1 MAAANSSF
9 VLFFSKGEFAR
20 SNFHPSLAKRGK
32 ARFLDLLERTQAD
45 TLKAF
50 LLAFCLF
57 ALEGLSGTVLA
68 AASSVGIR
76 VGYPQPSGAM
86 LPLWLVSDAKLDLKY
101 GVPVQNIFISGAAR
115 MNQSMIAGDIDLA
128 SIGGAVVN
136 TVLAGGD
143 LVAIAVGVPT
153 YGFSLYARGDVKDIA
168 GLQGKVVGIMS
179 KGASSEH
186 AVIALLQ
193 RHNLQPGKDVKF
205 IYLGGVREVLAAIDR
220 GIVSAG
226 VLSSPTTLAARRL
239 GQKELVNIA
248 SLNLPYM
255 HSGVATRRSFAR
267 QQPETVKA
275 YLRAYIAAIKIANED
290 GETSKRA
297 LSRYLVTKDNAIL
310 DEAYQ
315 TFRGI
320 FPRVPYVTED
330 YIKSVIAVSDNP
342 KAAGANP
349 RDFFDN
355 RFLKEIEESGFVQ
368 ELYGKR

>member
-1 MAAANSSF
+1 MMFRCRTNSLTLAFAGMLALVWFGDATIVDSFAAN
-9 VLFFSKGEFAR
+9 A
-20 SNFHPSLAKRGK
+20 
-32 ARFLDLLERTQAD
+32 
-45 TLKAF
+45 
-50 LLAFCLF
+50 
-57 ALEGLSGTVLA
+57 TV
-68 AASSVGIR
+68 R

-86 LPLWLVSDAKLDLKY
+86 LPLWLVSDAKLDQKY

-115 MNQSMIAGDIDLA
+115 MNQSMVAGDIDLA

-136 TVLAGGD
+136 TVLAGSD

-153 YGFSLYARGDVKDIA
+153 YGFSLYGRPEVKDIA

-193 RHNLQPGKDVKF
+193 RHGMQPGKDVKF
-205 IYLGGVREVLAAIDR
+205 IYLGGVREVVAALDR

-226 VLSSPTTLAARRL
+226 VLSSPTTLIARRL

-248 SLNLPYM
+248 TLNLPYM
-255 HSGVATRRSFAR
+255 HSGVATRRSFTR
-267 QQPETVKA
+267 QQPERIKA

-290 GETSKRA
+290 AETSKHA
-297 LSRYLVTKDNAIL
+297 LARYLVTNDSAIL

-320 FPRVPYVTED
+320 FPKVPYVTED
-330 YIKSVIAVSDNP
+330 YIKSVLAVSDNP

-349 RDFFDN
+349 KEFFDN
-355 RFLKEIEESGFVQ
+355 RFLKELEDSGFVQ
-368 ELYGKR
+368 ELYGRK

>member
-1 MAAANSSF
+1 MMTFRDRGKLLCLAFAGMLAVVWFGHATIVDSVAAN
-9 VLFFSKGEFAR
+9 A
-20 SNFHPSLAKRGK
+20 
-32 ARFLDLLERTQAD
+32 TM
-45 TLKAF
+45 
-50 LLAFCLF
+50 
-57 ALEGLSGTVLA
+57 
-68 AASSVGIR
+68 R

-86 LPLWLVSDAKLDLKY
+86 LPLWLVSDAKLDQKY
-101 GVPVQNIFISGAAR
+101 GVPVQSIFISGAAR
-115 MNQSMIAGDIDLA
+115 MNQSMVAGDIDLA

-153 YGFSLYARGDVKDIA
+153 YGFSLYGRPEVKDIA
-168 GLQGKVVGIMS
+168 SLQGKVVGIMS

-193 RHNLQPGKDVKF
+193 RHGMQPGKDVKF
-205 IYLGGVREVLAAIDR
+205 IYLGGVREVVAALDR

-226 VLSSPTTLAARRL
+226 VLSSPTTLMARRL

-248 SLNLPYM
+248 TLNLPYM

-267 QQPETVKA
+267 QQPEQIKA

-290 GETSKRA
+290 AETSKRA
-297 LSRYLVTKDNAIL
+297 LARYLATNDSAIL

-320 FPRVPYVTED
+320 FPKVPYVTED
-330 YIKSVIAVSDNP
+330 YIRAVLAVSDNP

-349 RDFFDN
+349 KDFFDT
-355 RFLKEIEESGFVQ
+355 RFLKEIEDSGFVQ
-368 ELYGKR
+368 ELYGRR

>member
-1 MAAANSSF
+1 M
-9 VLFFSKGEFAR
+9 
-20 SNFHPSLAKRGK
+20 KRG
-32 ARFLDLLERTQAD
+32 
-45 TLKAF
+45 

-57 ALEGLSGTVLA
+57 LLEVGLSGTIF
-68 AASSVGIR
+68 AASPSIGVR

-86 LPLWLVSDAKLDLKY
+86 LPLWLVSDAKLDQKY

-115 MNQSMIAGDIDLA
+115 MNQSMIARDIDLA

-153 YGFSLYARGDVKDIA
+153 YGFSLYSRADVKDIA
-168 GLQGKVVGIMS
+168 SLQGKVIGIMS

-186 AVIALLQ
+186 AVIALLR
-193 RHNLQPGKDVKF
+193 RHHMQPGKDVKF

-255 HSGVATRRSFAR
+255 HSGVATRRIFAR

-275 YLRAYIAAIKIANED
+275 YLHAYIAAIKIANED
-290 GETSKRA
+290 AETSKRA
-297 LSRYLVTKDNAIL
+297 LSRYLVTSDSAIL
-310 DEAYQ
+310 DEPYQ

-320 FPRVPYVTED
+320 FPRVPYVNEE

-349 RDFFDN
+349 KDFFDN
-355 RFLKEIEESGFVQ
+355 TFLKELEDTGFVR
-368 ELYGKR
+368 ELYGLQ

>member
-1 MAAANSSF
+1 VLVF
-9 VLFFSKGEFAR
+9 V
-20 SNFHPSLAKRGK
+20 
-32 ARFLDLLERTQAD
+32 T
-45 TLKAF
+45 
-50 LLAFCLF
+50 
-57 ALEGLSGTVLA
+57 SGTRNGGLA
-68 AASSVGIR
+68 ASATIR

-86 LPLWLVSDAKLDLKY
+86 LPLWLVSEAKLDQKY
-101 GVPVQNIFISGAAR
+101 GIAVQNIFISGAAR
-115 MNQSMIAGDIDLA
+115 MNQSMVAGDIDLA

-153 YGFSLYARGDVKDIA
+153 YGFSLYARPDIKDVA
-168 GLQGKVVGIMS
+168 RLHGKVVGIMS

-193 RHNLQPGKDVKF
+193 RYNMQPGKDVKF

-248 SLNLPYM
+248 ALNLPYI
-255 HSGVATRRSFAR
+255 HSGVATRRIFTR
-267 QQPETVKA
+267 QQPEAVKA
-275 YLRAYIAAIKIANED
+275 YLRAYIAAIKVANED
-290 GETSKRA
+290 AEMSKRA
-297 LSRYLVTKDNAIL
+297 LARYLVTSDAAIV

-320 FPRVPYVTED
+320 FPRVPYVTEE

-349 RDFFDN
+349 KDFLDN
-355 RFLKEIEESGFVQ
+355 RFLKEIEDSGFVQ
-368 ELYGKR
+368 ELYGRR

>member
-1 MAAANSSF
+1 MKIFLCRGKLLSPAFAAILAVVWFGDATIADSFAAN
-9 VLFFSKGEFAR
+9 A
-20 SNFHPSLAKRGK
+20 
-32 ARFLDLLERTQAD
+32 
-45 TLKAF
+45 
-50 LLAFCLF
+50 
-57 ALEGLSGTVLA
+57 TV
-68 AASSVGIR
+68 R

-86 LPLWLVSDAKLDLKY
+86 LPLWLVSDAKLDQKY
-101 GVPVQNIFISGAAR
+101 GLPVQNIFISGAAR

-153 YGFSLYARGDVKDIA
+153 YGFSLYGRPEVKDIA
-168 GLQGKVVGIMS
+168 SLQGKLVGIMS

-193 RHNLQPGKDVKF
+193 RHGMQPGKDVKF
-205 IYLGGVREVLAAIDR
+205 IYLGGVREVVAALDR

-226 VLSSPTTLAARRL
+226 VLSSPTTLMARRL

-248 SLNLPYM
+248 TLNLPYM

-267 QQPETVKA
+267 QQPEQVKA

-290 GETSKRA
+290 AETSKRA
-297 LSRYLVTKDNAIL
+297 LARYLVTNDSAIL

-320 FPRVPYVTED
+320 FPKVPYVTED
-330 YIKSVIAVSDNP
+330 YIKSVLTVSDNP

-349 RDFFDN
+349 KDYFDS
-355 RFLKEIEESGFVQ
+355 RFLKEIEDSGFVQ
-368 ELYGKR
+368 ELYGRR

>member
-1 MAAANSSF
+1 
-9 VLFFSKGEFAR
+9 
-20 SNFHPSLAKRGK
+20 
-32 ARFLDLLERTQAD
+32 
-45 TLKAF
+45 
-50 LLAFCLF
+50 
-57 ALEGLSGTVLA
+57 
-68 AASSVGIR
+68 
-76 VGYPQPSGAM
+76 M
-86 LPLWLVSDAKLDLKY
+86 LPLWLVTDAKLDQKY

-115 MNQSMIAGDIDLA
+115 MNQSMVAGDIDLA

-143 LVAIAVGVPT
+143 LVTIAVGVPT
-153 YGFSLYARGDVKDIA
+153 YGFSLYGRADIKDIPS
-168 GLQGKVVGIMS
+168 LHGKVVGIMS

-193 RHNLQPGKDVKF
+193 RYNMQPGRDVKF

-220 GIVSAG
+220 GIVAAG

-248 SLNLPYM
+248 SLKLPYI
-255 HSGVATRRSFAR
+255 HSGVATRRAFTR
-267 QQPETVKA
+267 QQPEQIKA

-297 LSRYLVTKDNAIL
+297 LSRYLVTSDSAIL

-320 FPRVPYVTED
+320 FPRVPYVTEE
-330 YIKSVIAVSDNP
+330 YVKSVIAVSDNP

-349 RDFFDN
+349 KEFFDN
-355 RFLKEIEESGFVQ
+355 RFLKEIEDSGFIQ

>member
-1 MAAANSSF
+1 MTLRYRGNLLWLAFAAMLAMA
-9 VLFFSKGEFAR
+9 LLGDAR
-20 SNFHPSLAKRGK
+20 SP
-32 ARFLDLLERTQAD
+32 D
-45 TLKAF
+45 
-50 LLAFCLF
+50 LF
-57 ALEGLSGTVLA
+57 A
-68 AASSVGIR
+68 ASAIVR

-86 LPLWLVSDAKLDLKY
+86 LPLWLVSDAKLDQKY

-115 MNQSMIAGDIDLA
+115 MNQSMVAGDIDLA

-136 TVLAGGD
+136 TVLAGSD

-153 YGFSLYARGDVKDIA
+153 YGFSLYGRPEVKDIA

-186 AVIALLQ
+186 AVIALLH
-193 RHNLQPGKDVKF
+193 RHGMQPGKDVKF
-205 IYLGGVREVLAAIDR
+205 IYLGGVREVVAALDR

-226 VLSSPTTLAARRL
+226 VLSSPTTLMARRL

-248 SLNLPYM
+248 TLNLPYM
-255 HSGVATRRSFAR
+255 HSGVATRRSFTR
-267 QQPETVKA
+267 QQPERIKA

-290 GETSKRA
+290 AETSKHA
-297 LSRYLVTKDNAIL
+297 LARYLVTNDSAIL

-320 FPRVPYVTED
+320 FPKVPYVTED
-330 YIKSVIAVSDNP
+330 YIKSVLAVSDNP

-349 RDFFDN
+349 KEFFDN
-355 RFLKEIEESGFVQ
+355 RFLKELEDSGFVQ
-368 ELYGKR
+368 ELYGRK

>member
-1 MAAANSSF
+1 MIMSPHRIRNPRRKWLSPLI
-9 VLFFSKGEFAR
+9 VNLI
-20 SNFHPSLAKRGK
+20 
-32 ARFLDLLERTQAD
+32 
-45 TLKAF
+45 
-50 LLAFCLF
+50 LF
-57 ALEGLSGTVLA
+57 ALLGPVTDEALFAADATV
-68 AASSVGIR
+68 R

-86 LPLWLVSDAKLDLKY
+86 LPLWLVSEAKLDQKY
-101 GVPVQNIFISGAAR
+101 GAPVQNIFISGAAR
-115 MNQSMIAGDIDLA
+115 MNQSMVAGDIDLA

-143 LVAIAVGVPT
+143 LVAVAVGVPT
-153 YGFSLYARGDVKDIA
+153 YGFSHYARPDVKDIA
-168 GLQGKVVGIMS
+168 SLQGKVVGIMS

-193 RHNLQPGKDVKF
+193 RHNLQPGRDVKF

-239 GQKELVNIA
+239 GQKELINIA

-255 HSGVATRRSFAR
+255 HSGVATRRNFIR
-267 QQPETVKA
+267 QKPDAVKA

-290 GETSKRA
+290 AETSKRA
-297 LSRYLVTKDNAIL
+297 LARYLVTKDSAVL
-310 DEAYQ
+310 EEAYQ

-320 FPRVPYVTED
+320 FPRVPYVSED
-330 YIKSVIAVSDNP
+330 YIKSVIAVSDTP

-349 RDFFDN
+349 KDFFDN
-355 RFLKEIEESGFVQ
+355 RFLKEIEDSGFVQ
-368 ELYGKR
+368 ELYGRR

>member
-1 MAAANSSF
+1 MMFRCRANSLTLAFAGMLALVWFGDATIVDSFAAN
-9 VLFFSKGEFAR
+9 A
-20 SNFHPSLAKRGK
+20 
-32 ARFLDLLERTQAD
+32 
-45 TLKAF
+45 
-50 LLAFCLF
+50 
-57 ALEGLSGTVLA
+57 TV
-68 AASSVGIR
+68 R

-86 LPLWLVSDAKLDLKY
+86 LPLWLVSDAKLDQKY

-115 MNQSMIAGDIDLA
+115 MNQSMVAGDIDLA

-136 TVLAGGD
+136 TVLAGSD

-153 YGFSLYARGDVKDIA
+153 YGFSLYGRPEVKDIA

-186 AVIALLQ
+186 AVIALLH
-193 RHNLQPGKDVKF
+193 RHGMQPGKDVKF
-205 IYLGGVREVLAAIDR
+205 IYLGGVREVVAALDR

-226 VLSSPTTLAARRL
+226 VLSSPTTLMARRL

-248 SLNLPYM
+248 TLNLPYM
-255 HSGVATRRSFAR
+255 HSGVAARRSFTR
-267 QQPETVKA
+267 QQPERIKA

-290 GETSKRA
+290 AETSKHA
-297 LSRYLVTKDNAIL
+297 LARYLVTNDSAIL

-320 FPRVPYVTED
+320 FPKVPYVTED
-330 YIKSVIAVSDNP
+330 YIKSVLAVSDNP

-349 RDFFDN
+349 KEFFDN
-355 RFLKEIEESGFVQ
+355 RFLKELEDSGFVQ
-368 ELYGKR
+368 ELYGRK

>member
-1 MAAANSSF
+1 MMFRCRTNSLTLAFAGMLALVWFGDATIVDSFAAN
-9 VLFFSKGEFAR
+9 A
-20 SNFHPSLAKRGK
+20 
-32 ARFLDLLERTQAD
+32 
-45 TLKAF
+45 
-50 LLAFCLF
+50 
-57 ALEGLSGTVLA
+57 TV
-68 AASSVGIR
+68 R

-86 LPLWLVSDAKLDLKY
+86 LPLWLVSDAKLDQKY

-115 MNQSMIAGDIDLA
+115 MNQSMVAGDIDLA

-136 TVLAGGD
+136 TVLAGSD

-153 YGFSLYARGDVKDIA
+153 YGFSLYGRPEVKDIA

-186 AVIALLQ
+186 AIIALLQ
-193 RHNLQPGKDVKF
+193 RHGMQPGKDVKF
-205 IYLGGVREVLAAIDR
+205 IYLGGVREVVAALDR

-226 VLSSPTTLAARRL
+226 VLSSPTTLMARRL

-248 SLNLPYM
+248 TLNLPYM
-255 HSGVATRRSFAR
+255 HSGVATRRSFTR
-267 QQPETVKA
+267 QQPERIKG

-290 GETSKRA
+290 AETSKHA
-297 LSRYLVTKDNAIL
+297 LARYLVTNDSAIL

-320 FPRVPYVTED
+320 FPKVPYVTED
-330 YIKSVIAVSDNP
+330 YIKSVLAVSDNP

-349 RDFFDN
+349 KEFFDN
-355 RFLKEIEESGFVQ
+355 RFLKELEDSGFVQ
-368 ELYGKR
+368 ELYVRK

>member
-1 MAAANSSF
+1 MMFRCRTNSLTLAFAGMLALVWFGDATIVDSFAAN
-9 VLFFSKGEFAR
+9 A
-20 SNFHPSLAKRGK
+20 
-32 ARFLDLLERTQAD
+32 
-45 TLKAF
+45 
-50 LLAFCLF
+50 
-57 ALEGLSGTVLA
+57 TV
-68 AASSVGIR
+68 R

-86 LPLWLVSDAKLDLKY
+86 LPLWLVSDAKLDQKY

-115 MNQSMIAGDIDLA
+115 MNQSMVAGDIDLA

-136 TVLAGGD
+136 TVLAGSD

-153 YGFSLYARGDVKDIA
+153 YGFSLYGRPEVKDIA

-186 AVIALLQ
+186 AIIALLQ
-193 RHNLQPGKDVKF
+193 RHGMQPGKDVKF
-205 IYLGGVREVLAAIDR
+205 IYLGGVREVVAALDR

-226 VLSSPTTLAARRL
+226 VLSSPTTLMARRL

-248 SLNLPYM
+248 TLNLPYM
-255 HSGVATRRSFAR
+255 HSGVATRRSFTR
-267 QQPETVKA
+267 QQPERIKA

-290 GETSKRA
+290 AETSKHA
-297 LSRYLVTKDNAIL
+297 LARYLVTNDSAIL

-320 FPRVPYVTED
+320 FPKVPYVTED
-330 YIKSVIAVSDNP
+330 YIKSVLAVSDNP

-349 RDFFDN
+349 KEFFDN
-355 RFLKEIEESGFVQ
+355 RFLKELEDSGFVQ
-368 ELYGKR
+368 ELYGRK

>member
-1 MAAANSSF
+1 
-9 VLFFSKGEFAR
+9 
-20 SNFHPSLAKRGK
+20 
-32 ARFLDLLERTQAD
+32 
-45 TLKAF
+45 
-50 LLAFCLF
+50 
-57 ALEGLSGTVLA
+57 
-68 AASSVGIR
+68 
-76 VGYPQPSGAM
+76 
-86 LPLWLVSDAKLDLKY
+86 
-101 GVPVQNIFISGAAR
+101 
-115 MNQSMIAGDIDLA
+115 MNQSMVAGDIDLA

-153 YGFSLYARGDVKDIA
+153 YGFSLYAKPEVKDIA
-168 GLQGKVVGIMS
+168 SLHGKVVGIMS

-193 RHNLQPGKDVKF
+193 RNNLQPGKDVKF

-248 SLNLPYM
+248 SLNLPYI
-255 HSGVATRRSFAR
+255 HSGVATRRIFTR
-267 QQPETVKA
+267 QQPEAVKA

-290 GETSKRA
+290 AETSKRA
-297 LSRYLVTKDNAIL
+297 LSRYLVTSDSAIL
-310 DEAYQ
+310 EEAYQ
-315 TFRGI
+315 AFRGI

-349 RDFFDN
+349 KDFFDN
-355 RFLKEIEESGFVQ
+355 RFLKEIEDSGFVQ
-368 ELYGKR
+368 ELYGRR

>member
-1 MAAANSSF
+1 MVAARHKLFSLVFVGVFVIVVIGGLASTVSLAAN
-9 VLFFSKGEFAR
+9 A
-20 SNFHPSLAKRGK
+20 
-32 ARFLDLLERTQAD
+32 
-45 TLKAF
+45 
-50 LLAFCLF
+50 
-57 ALEGLSGTVLA
+57 TV
-68 AASSVGIR
+68 R

-86 LPLWLVSDAKLDLKY
+86 LPLWLVSDARLDLKY

-115 MNQSMIAGDIDLA
+115 MNQSMVAGDIDLA

-153 YGFSLYARGDVKDIA
+153 YGFSLYAKPEIKDIA
-168 GLQGKVVGIMS
+168 SLHGKLVGIMS

-193 RHNLQPGKDVKF
+193 RYNMQPGKDVKF
-205 IYLGGVREVLAAIDR
+205 IYLGGVREVQAAVDR

-248 SLNLPYM
+248 SLNLPYI
-255 HSGVATRRSFAR
+255 HSGVATRRIFTR
-267 QQPETVKA
+267 QQPEAVKA

-290 GETSKRA
+290 AETSKRA
-297 LSRYLVTKDNAIL
+297 LSRYLVTSDSAIL

-320 FPRVPYVTED
+320 FPRVPYVTDD

-349 RDFFDN
+349 KDFFDN
-355 RFLKEIEESGFVQ
+355 RFLKEIEDSGFVQ
-368 ELYGKR
+368 ELYGRR

>member
-1 MAAANSSF
+1 MTFLYCRKLWWLAFAGMLAMLWFGDATSAALFAAN
-9 VLFFSKGEFAR
+9 A
-20 SNFHPSLAKRGK
+20 
-32 ARFLDLLERTQAD
+32 T
-45 TLKAF
+45 
-50 LLAFCLF
+50 
-57 ALEGLSGTVLA
+57 
-68 AASSVGIR
+68 IR

-86 LPLWLVSDAKLDLKY
+86 LPLWLVSDAKLDQKY

-115 MNQSMIAGDIDLA
+115 MNQSMVAGDIDLA

-153 YGFSLYARGDVKDIA
+153 YGFSLYGRPEIKDIA

-193 RHNLQPGKDVKF
+193 RHNMQPGKDVKF
-205 IYLGGVREVLAAIDR
+205 IYLGGVREVVAALDR

-226 VLSSPTTLAARRL
+226 VLSSPTTLMARRL

-248 SLNLPYM
+248 TLNLPYM

-267 QQPETVKA
+267 QQPEQVKA

-290 GETSKRA
+290 AETSKRA
-297 LSRYLVTKDNAIL
+297 LARYLATNDAAIL

-320 FPRVPYVTED
+320 FPKVPYVTED
-330 YIKSVIAVSDNP
+330 YIKSVLAVSDNP

-349 RDFFDN
+349 KDFFDT
-355 RFLKEIEESGFVQ
+355 RFLKEIEDSGFVQ
-368 ELYGKR
+368 ELYGRR

>member
-1 MAAANSSF
+1 MTFKFNSASVASAFIHTLVLVTCIPIATAVSF
-9 VLFFSKGEFAR
+9 
-20 SNFHPSLAKRGK
+20 
-32 ARFLDLLERTQAD
+32 
-45 TLKAF
+45 
-50 LLAFCLF
+50 
-57 ALEGLSGTVLA
+57 
-68 AASSVGIR
+68 AASAMIR

-86 LPLWLVSDAKLDLKY
+86 LPLWLVSEAKLDQKY

-115 MNQSMIAGDIDLA
+115 MNQSMVAGDIDVA

-143 LVAIAVGVPT
+143 LVAVAVGVPT
-153 YGFSLYARGDVKDIA
+153 YGFSLYARPEVKDIA
-168 GLQGKVVGIMS
+168 SLHGKLVGIMS

-193 RHNLQPGKDVKF
+193 RHNLQPGKDIKF

-226 VLSSPTTLAARRL
+226 VLSSPTTLAARRM

-255 HSGVATRRSFAR
+255 HSGVATRRLFTR
-267 QQPETVKA
+267 QHPDSLKA

-297 LSRYLVTKDNAIL
+297 LARYLVTNDSAIL

-315 TFRGI
+315 TFRGT

-330 YIKSVIAVSDNP
+330 YIKSVLAVSDNP
-342 KAAGANP
+342 KAASANP
-349 RDFFDN
+349 KDFFDN
-355 RFLKEIEESGFVQ
+355 RFIKELEDTGFIK
-368 ELYGKR
+368 ELYGQK

>member
-1 MAAANSSF
+1 MRVTSNIQSQSRRAA
-9 VLFFSKGEFAR
+9 L
-20 SNFHPSLAKRGK
+20 
-32 ARFLDLLERTQAD
+32 
-45 TLKAF
+45 
-50 LLAFCLF
+50 LLAFILIGHLF
-57 ALEGLSGTVLA
+57 HSRSVLA
-68 AASSVGIR
+68 ASAVNAVR

-86 LPLWLVSDAKLDLKY
+86 LPLWLVSDAKLDQKY
-101 GVPVQNIFISGAAR
+101 GVSVQNIFISGAAR
-115 MNQSMIAGDIDLA
+115 MNQSMVAGDIDLA

-153 YGFSLYARGDVKDIA
+153 YGFSLYARPEVKDIA
-168 GLQGKVVGIMS
+168 SLQGKIVGIMS

-186 AVIALLQ
+186 AVIALMQ

-205 IYLGGVREVLAAIDR
+205 VYLGGVREVLTAIDR

-239 GQKELVNIA
+239 GHKELVNIA
-248 SLNLPYM
+248 TLSLPYI
-255 HSGVATRRSFAR
+255 HSGVATRRAFAR
-267 QQPETVKA
+267 QQPERIKT

-290 GETSKRA
+290 AETSKRA
-297 LSRYLVTKDNAIL
+297 LARYLVTKDSAIL

-330 YIKSVIAVSDNP
+330 YIKSVLAVSDNP

-349 RDFFDN
+349 GDFIDN
-355 RFLKEIEESGFVQ
+355 RFLKEIEDSGFVQ
-368 ELYGKR
+368 ELYSRR

>member
-1 MAAANSSF
+1 MPVMVAARHKLFTLVFVGVFVIVVIGGLSSAVSLAAN
-9 VLFFSKGEFAR
+9 A
-20 SNFHPSLAKRGK
+20 
-32 ARFLDLLERTQAD
+32 
-45 TLKAF
+45 
-50 LLAFCLF
+50 
-57 ALEGLSGTVLA
+57 TV
-68 AASSVGIR
+68 R

-86 LPLWLVSDAKLDLKY
+86 LPLWLVSDARLDQKY

-115 MNQSMIAGDIDLA
+115 MNQSMVAGDIDLA

-153 YGFSLYARGDVKDIA
+153 YGFSVYAKPDVKDIA
-168 GLQGKVVGIMS
+168 SLHGKLVGIMS

-193 RHNLQPGKDVKF
+193 RNNMQPGKDVKF
-205 IYLGGVREVLAAIDR
+205 IYLSGVREVLAAIDR

-248 SLNLPYM
+248 SLNLPYI
-255 HSGVATRRSFAR
+255 HSGVATRRIFTR
-267 QQPETVKA
+267 QQPEAVKS

-290 GETSKRA
+290 AETSKRA
-297 LSRYLVTKDNAIL
+297 LSRYLVTSDSAIL

-349 RDFFDN
+349 KEFFDN
-355 RFLKEIEESGFVQ
+355 RFLKEIEDSGFVQ
-368 ELYGKR
+368 ELYGRR

>member
-1 MAAANSSF
+1 MLLMVAARHKLFTLVFVGVFVIVANGTGARRDSF
-9 VLFFSKGEFAR
+9 G
-20 SNFHPSLAKRGK
+20 
-32 ARFLDLLERTQAD
+32 AD
-45 TLKAF
+45 V
-50 LLAFCLF
+50 
-57 ALEGLSGTVLA
+57 AL
-68 AASSVGIR
+68 R

-86 LPLWLVSDAKLDLKY
+86 LPLWLVSEAKLDRKY

-115 MNQSMIAGDIDLA
+115 MNQSMVAGDIDLA

-153 YGFSLYARGDVKDIA
+153 YGFSLYARPEVKDIA
-168 GLQGKVVGIMS
+168 SLHGKVVGIMS

-205 IYLGGVREVLAAIDR
+205 IYLGGVREVLAAIER

-255 HSGVATRRSFAR
+255 HSGVATRRVF
-267 QQPETVKA
+267 T
-275 YLRAYIAAIKIANED
+275 RA
-290 GETSKRA
+290 S
-297 LSRYLVTKDNAIL
+297 
-310 DEAYQ
+310 
-315 TFRGI
+315 
-320 FPRVPYVTED
+320 
-330 YIKSVIAVSDNP
+330 
-342 KAAGANP
+342 
-349 RDFFDN
+349 N
-355 RFLKEIEESGFVQ
+355 RKP
-368 ELYGKR
+368 

>member
-1 MAAANSSF
+1 
-9 VLFFSKGEFAR
+9 
-20 SNFHPSLAKRGK
+20 
-32 ARFLDLLERTQAD
+32 
-45 TLKAF
+45 
-50 LLAFCLF
+50 
-57 ALEGLSGTVLA
+57 
-68 AASSVGIR
+68 
-76 VGYPQPSGAM
+76 
-86 LPLWLVSDAKLDLKY
+86 
-101 GVPVQNIFISGAAR
+101 VQNIFISGAAR
-115 MNQSMIAGDIDLA
+115 MNQSMVAGDIDLA

-153 YGFSLYARGDVKDIA
+153 YGFSLYGRPEIKDVA

-205 IYLGGVREVLAAIDR
+205 VYLGGVREVLAAIDR

-226 VLSSPTTLAARRL
+226 VLSSPTTLAARRM
-239 GQKELVNIA
+239 GHKELVNIA
-248 SLNLPYM
+248 TLGLPYI
-255 HSGVATRRSFAR
+255 HSGVATRRTFAR
-267 QQPETVKA
+267 QQPERVKA

-290 GETSKRA
+290 AETSKRA
-297 LSRYLVTKDNAIL
+297 LARYLVTKDSAIL

-315 TFRGI
+315 AFRGV

-330 YIKSVIAVSDNP
+330 YIKSVLAVSDNP

-349 RDFFDN
+349 ADFFDS
-355 RFLKEIEESGFVQ
+355 RFLKEIEDSGFVQ
-368 ELYGKR
+368 ELYGRR

>member
-1 MAAANSSF
+1 MGITSNI
-9 VLFFSKGEFAR
+9 R
-20 SNFHPSLAKRGK
+20 SQSERVSL
-32 ARFLDLLERTQAD
+32 
-45 TLKAF
+45 
-50 LLAFCLF
+50 LLAFILI
-57 ALEGLSGTVLA
+57 GLLSHTCSVI
-68 AASSVGIR
+68 AASAVGAVR

-86 LPLWLVSDAKLDLKY
+86 LPLWLVSEAKLDQKY
-101 GVPVQNIFISGAAR
+101 GISVQNIFISGAAR
-115 MNQSMIAGDIDLA
+115 MNQSMVAGDIDLA

-153 YGFSLYARGDVKDIA
+153 YGFSLYSRPEIKDVA
-168 GLQGKVVGIMS
+168 NLQGKLVGIMS

-186 AVIALLQ
+186 AVMALLQ

-205 IYLGGVREVLAAIDR
+205 IYLGGVREVLAALDR

-239 GQKELVNIA
+239 GHKELVNIA
-248 SLNLPYM
+248 TSSLPYI
-255 HSGVATRRSFAR
+255 HSGVATRRTFAR
-267 QQPETVKA
+267 QQPERIKS
-275 YLRAYIAAIKIANED
+275 YLRAYIAAIKITNED
-290 GETSKRA
+290 AETSKRA
-297 LSRYLVTKDNAIL
+297 LSRYLVTKDSAIL

-330 YIKSVIAVSDNP
+330 YIKSVLAVSDNP

-349 RDFFDN
+349 KDFFDS
-355 RFLKEIEESGFVQ
+355 RFLKEIEDSGFVE
-368 ELYGKR
+368 ELYGRR